1 MATWKHAAWSWALLA
16 VAVPGISLAQAES
29 PVQRLEHYPGALER
43 PIEEKISLGDEAL
56 LDNQLRI
63 NLEYGQ
69 DVRPR
74 RAAPDH
80 PLIPA
85 IRQLLARL
93 PPRIHALA
101 SRYVVAVYLLEDD
114 WGTGT
119 TEAVRDA
126 DGNWHYGYIALNLS
140 VLDRTA
146 NAWGSWKERSAFR
159 PDPSVKIR
167 MTLERKPRDTV
178 AGAVRFIF
186 LHELGHVLGLA
197 LQAHGFW
204 DAEELPAATRDSQF
218 VHASW
223 ELGPEGTMVSKWSE
237 RFPRFSKLDFY
248 RFEQAA
254 LPAGEAL
261 RIYRDLAVTNF
272 PSLYSATNLFD
283 DFAESFAIFVHTRL
297 LNKPYLVNIEVDGGA
312 RFTYR
317 SCFQRARCP
326 KKVRAIE
333 SALAGGPVKVR

>member
-1 MATWKHAAWSWALLA
+1 MTI
-16 VAVPGISLAQAES
+16 AVPGLPLAQAVS

-56 LDNQLRI
+56 LENQHRI

-74 RAAPDH
+74 RASPDH
-80 PLIPA
+80 PLVPA
-85 IRQLLARL
+85 IRRLLATL
-93 PPRIHALA
+93 PPAIHALA

-119 TEAVRDA
+119 TEAVRDG
-126 DGNWHYGYIALNLS
+126 DGEWRYGYIALNLS

-146 NAWGSWKERSAFR
+146 NDWGSWKEQSAFR
-159 PDPSVKIR
+159 PDPNVKIR
-167 MTLERKPRDTV
+167 MTLEREPRNTV

-197 LQAHGFW
+197 LQAHGHW
-204 DAEELPAATRDSQF
+204 DAEELPAATRDSPF

-223 ELGPEGTMVSKWSE
+223 KLGPEGTMVSQWTE
-237 RFPRFSKLDFY
+237 RFPRFSKLGFY

-254 LPAGEAL
+254 LPASEAL
-261 RIYRDLAVTNF
+261 RMYRDLAVTNF
-272 PSLYSATNLFD
+272 PSLYGATNLFD
-283 DFAESFAIFVHTRL
+283 DFAEAFAIFVHTRL
-297 LNKPYLVNIEVDGGA
+297 LNKPYRVDIEVDGKT
-312 RFTYR
+312 RYTYR
-317 SCFQRARCP
+317 SCFQQARCP
-326 KKVRAIE
+326 EKVRAIE
-333 SALAGGPVKVR
+333 SALAGRPVLVR